1 MLNITHPYKESKL
14 STNYS
19 FDPPHFFV
27 KKNYDL
33 ECCAT
38 KCAREYTKA
47 IAFILHSAIS
57 VSAGVATFPVTEGEF
72 DTCNTHL

>member
-33 ECCAT
+33 
-38 KCAREYTKA
+38 
-47 IAFILHSAIS
+47 SAVRQNALVNI
-57 VSAGVATFPVTEGEF
+57 PK
-72 DTCNTHL
+72 L